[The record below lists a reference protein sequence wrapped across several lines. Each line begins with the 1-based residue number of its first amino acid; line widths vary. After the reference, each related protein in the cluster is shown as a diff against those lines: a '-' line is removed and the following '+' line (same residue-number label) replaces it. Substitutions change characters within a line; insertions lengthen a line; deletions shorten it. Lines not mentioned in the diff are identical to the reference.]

1 MKFQHRGEMTMV
13 YFSRTASIV
22 PGKAGE
28 AIAFG
33 NLIAKYIKETYGT
46 TLEDLVPIGGDPN
59 RIAWHTH
66 YESLADWE
74 AVTANLT
81 TDKLY
86 MEMVSKQA
94 NTFLAGSVRDDLWRT
109 VRADKEPMP
118 PSAGAGR
125 SK

>member
-1 MKFQHRGEMTMV
+1 
-13 YFSRTASIV
+13 
-22 PGKAGE
+22 
-28 AIAFG
+28 
-33 NLIAKYIKETYGT
+33 
-46 TLEDLVPIGGDPN
+46 
-59 RIAWHTH
+59 
-66 YESLADWE
+66 
-74 AVTANLT
+74 
-81 TDKLY
+81 

>member
-1 MKFQHRGEMTMV
+1 MV